1 MHTPLRNGT
10 IPVTYIPAIG
20 YFLVGIVSVSS
31 HVFLS
36 AMKYL
41 LLSTCFL
48 LCFTSQYAAEGQW
61 EIAAPMSRPSAVVIM
76 NDLFVVGGSEGT
88 VVLDSMASIRNRN
101 TTLRMQYL
109 RSLELHR
116 DTLWAGGSSGLYFST
131 DTASTWQAAV
141 EGINVVVMYST
152 PGGLLV
158 YCANSHNHFS
168 TFLVQGHTFVDLR
181 HISTFPAIWSE
192 TVVVDHDNT
201 LYTVKNGKIVSR
213 TIADT
218 TWTIA
223 ARFDISDAV
232 SIGLDDKTWYLS
244 TQRAILRSRP
254 NGFWDTLYGSP
265 LGTIRV
271 RPNVIRAGSSLFDRQ
286 GYPLPHSLWGRGDAS
301 PMMTINLSDSL
312 GLEIV
317 DRRGKRSF
325 GWIEPTIAYES
336 IQDIL
341 IDGMLYCTDALTIAR
356 TGNHGRSWLCTDRQ
370 HPWPR
375 SNIVAIPQG
384 ILTVRADTIFA
395 WKNDR
400 ATMYPLDDSPRCQ
413 VLAQDRQ
420 RILAFANNGDIHES
434 TDSGASWHP
443 AGHFPSDRYPVPYNA
458 VIHGD
463 TILLIACNG
472 GAGYGIHR
480 SVNRGASW
488 QITTCDEWMKITT
501 FDGIVFQHS
510 NRVAS
515 LDWGDTWIPT
525 WNLDSV
531 DSALEPYKRL
541 IHVNNNTAAS
551 FDSTDRKRHFIA
563 LNGQS
568 RTWHPIPITVG
579 NIYPHTFALTDSA
592 LIFFQYSGMQANI
605 ELAYRTP
612 FDRRLVTSVIEHSS
626 TRPRFNLSISNCLL
640 TIRPQADCLLDGIT
654 VTIVDMTGSTQSI
667 PQVSSSLYATTYD
680 VGSLAHGA
688 YIVVIVDGTSRETSL
703 IYTQP

>member
-1 MHTPLRNGT
+1 MK
-10 IPVTYIPAIG
+10 
-20 YFLVGIVSVSS
+20 YFL
-31 HVFLS
+31 FF
-36 AMKYL
+36 
-41 LLSTCFL
+41 TCFL
-48 LCFTSQYAAEGQW
+48 LGITSQYAAEGQW
-61 EIAAPMSRPSAVVIM
+61 ETAAPMSRPSAVVIM

-158 YCANSHNHFS
+158 YCANSSNHFS
-168 TFLVQGHTFVDLR
+168 AFLVQGYTFVDL
-181 HISTFPAIWSE
+181 HHKSTFPEIWSE

-201 LYTVKNGKIVSR
+201 LYTIKNGKIVSR

-223 ARFDISDAV
+223 AQFDISDAV

-265 LGTIRV
+265 LGTIRI
-271 RPNVIRAGSSLFDRQ
+271 RANVIRAGSSLFDRQ

-325 GWIEPTIAYES
+325 GWIEPSIAYQS
-336 IQDIL
+336 IQDIF

-356 TGNHGRSWLCTDRQ
+356 TENHGRSWLSTDKR
-370 HPWPR
+370 HMWPR
-375 SNIVAIPQG
+375 SSIVAIPQG

-400 ATMYPLDDSPRCQ
+400 ATMYPLDNSPRCQ

-420 RILAFANNGDIHES
+420 RILAFAKSGDIYES
-434 TDSGASWHP
+434 SDSGTSWHP
-443 AGHFPSDRYPVPYNA
+443 AGHYPNDKYPYPYNA
-458 VIHGD
+458 VVHGD
-463 TILLIACNG
+463 TILLLAYNS
-472 GAGYGIHR
+472 GAGYGLHR
-480 SVNRGASW
+480 SVNRGSSW
-488 QITTCDEWMKITT
+488 QITMYNESATITV
-501 FDGIVFQHS
+501 FDGIVFQNS
-510 NRVAS
+510 NRLIS

-541 IHVNNNTAAS
+541 IHVNYNTAVS
-551 FDSTDRKRHFIA
+551 YDSIDRKRHYIA
-563 LNGQS
+563 LSDQG
-568 RTWHPIPITVG
+568 RTWHPIPIMTDK
-579 NIYPHTFALTDSA
+579 ILPQTFALTDSA
-592 LIFFQYSGMQANI
+592 LIFFQYSGSQANI

-612 FDRRLVTSVIEHSS
+612 FDRRLVASFTEHRSAVS
-626 TRPRFNLSISNCLL
+626 RFDLSMNNRLITVRPLGDRL
-640 TIRPQADCLLDGIT
+640 PDGIT
-654 VTIVDMTGSTQSI
+654 VTIVDMTGKVQTVSQL
-667 PQVSSSLYATTYD
+667 SSSQYSAVYD
-680 VGSLAHGA
+680 VGSLAYGA
-688 YIVVIVDGTSRETSL
+688 YIVVIADDTSRETSL